1 MSKQKLEETV
11 AEIATVEAIATVEE
25 AKRPRKVKKTVEKD
39 CVKIEVL
46 GGFPL
51 SELPAAVLEQLPA
64 FGLGHKL
71 GDSAAG
77 CTGSEAE
84 ESIQATWD
92 AMIKGEWSVRQPSQP
107 KVTISSIKAG
117 LENLSPEERA
127 AAEATLKA
135 LGISL

>member
-1 MSKQKLEETV
+1 MSKAQIEETV
-11 AEIATVEAIATVEE
+11 VDAPEAE
-25 AKRPRKVKKTVEKD
+25 AKRPRKVKKTVTKEA
-39 CVKIEVL
+39 VVIEVL
-46 GGFPL
+46 GGTKGEMTFPL

-92 AMIKGEWSVRQPSQP
+92 AMVKGEWSVRQPSQP

>member
-1 MSKQKLEETV
+1 MSKNIEEIVEVVEET
-11 AEIATVEAIATVEE
+11 
-25 AKRPRKVKKTVEKD
+25 KRPRKVKKTVNKD
-39 CVKIEVL
+39 SVVIEVL
-46 GGFPL
+46 GGIRGEMTFPL
-51 SELPAAVLEQLPA
+51 SELPAGVLEQLPA

-84 ESIQATWD
+84 ESISSTWD
-92 AMIKGEWSVRQPSQP
+92 AMTKGEWSVRQPSQP